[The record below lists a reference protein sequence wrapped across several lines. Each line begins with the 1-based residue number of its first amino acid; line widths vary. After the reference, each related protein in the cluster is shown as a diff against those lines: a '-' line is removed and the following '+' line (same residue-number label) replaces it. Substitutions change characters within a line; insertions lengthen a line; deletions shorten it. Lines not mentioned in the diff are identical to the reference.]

1 MYLVQKFFLNI
12 TIRSQ
17 AASSTIMTK
26 MFRSSAHF
34 FYLFNRYFNHPL
46 TGLKRPCKDFL
57 STSMMKTTT
66 KMKTLTPF
74 LISWPVE
81 FPHWLR
87 HRRSCRKSQS
97 SISCAETSSM
107 FFVAAIHPELS
118 GAIFLNFFPH
128 ILLTLWQNKFVSVPF
143 EHFLLVWQR
152 PSL

>member
-12 TIRSQ
+12 TIGSQ
-17 AASSTIMTK
+17 AASSTIMTVK
-26 MFRSSAHF
+26 CSVVLLIF

-74 LISWPVE
+74 SISWPVE

-97 SISCAETSSM
+97 STSCAETSSM
-107 FFVAAIHPELS
+107 FFVAAIHPALS
-118 GAIFLNFFPH
+118 GAIF
-128 ILLTLWQNKFVSVPF
+128 
-143 EHFLLVWQR
+143 
-152 PSL
+152 